1 MKVQWYMWLTLAL
14 ILAPIV
20 QQWIATYYPAAS
32 YPIAGLIVVLIG
44 GVAKW
49 LELVMQD
56 KKAAPNV
63 DALQPMAMGA
73 PMGESAQPS
82 KAKRLLWD
90 A

>member
-56 KKAAPNV
+56 RTHDSGAVP
-63 DALQPMAMGA
+63 PMAMAA
-73 PMGESAQPS
+73 PMGGSAQPS
-82 KAKRLLWD
+82 KMKRLFWD

>member
-49 LELVMQD
+49 LELIMRDRQPDSGAV
-56 KKAAPNV
+56 P
-63 DALQPMAMGA
+63 PMAMGA

-82 KAKRLLWD
+82 KVKRLLWD